1 MTTIALRKNGSRLLL
16 FAVAAM
22 SFACAKTRAAAGSV
36 QQLSGSD
43 WRLTELNGRP
53 AVPSDTTRRP
63 WIKFEADAGR
73 VSGSAGCNRMSG
85 SFRLDGASIDFG
97 AMVSTKMAC
106 ADPALNQQEQ
116 DLFIAL
122 ENADRYEVSGHTL
135 VLRKGDTA
143 LARFTH

>member
-1 MTTIALRKNGSRLLL
+1 VTTIALRKTGSRLLL
-16 FAVAAM
+16 FAVASM

-43 WRLTELNGRP
+43 WRLAELNGRA
-53 AVPSDTTRRP
+53 AVPSEMQRRP
-63 WIKFEADAGR
+63 WIRFESDSGR

-85 SFRLDGASIDFG
+85 SFKLDGESIDFG

-106 ADPALNQQEQ
+106 ADLALNQQEQ

-122 ENADRYEVSGHTL
+122 ENADRYEVSGPTL